1 MSLGELQELVM
12 DREARHAAVHGVA
25 KSQKRLSDNWTDKT
39 DVVKV
44 EKMPVYLKVPWLFVK
59 KKKKKKKLDHRLGG
73 LNNRMYSLVVLETGS
88 PQSRYQQV
96 HAPSESS
103 RRQFIPCFRWMPLA
117 FGFLAYSCLTL
128 TSASNFTG
136 LSHGVCLCVFS
147 SSNKNSSH
155 WIECVS
161 HSVVSDSLQPHGL

>member
-1 MSLGELQELVM
+1 MQDCNRASISSAFLYPHALQL
-12 DREARHAAVHGVA
+12 
-25 KSQKRLSDNWTDKT
+25 LSRD
-39 DVVKV
+39 
-44 EKMPVYLKVPWLFVK
+44 EVYLPPALVSQGCCK
-59 KKKKKKKLDHRLGG
+59 KKKKKKKLDDRLGG